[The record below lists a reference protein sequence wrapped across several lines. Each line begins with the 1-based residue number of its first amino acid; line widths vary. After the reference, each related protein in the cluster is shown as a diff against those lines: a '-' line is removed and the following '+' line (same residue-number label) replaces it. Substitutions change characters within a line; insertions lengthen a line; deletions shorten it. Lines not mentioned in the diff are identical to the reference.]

1 MVTFASLLSAAT
13 CVLSLAGTGP
23 VIRVLSPDG
32 RPLPDV
38 GVVCVRGATGAGL
51 TDEQGRFVLA
61 PGCVEAECMRGG
73 LLSGHVRIAGA
84 EATCQLAAPV
94 VVRGEVVGFDGAQ
107 RYHAALLSTDRR
119 RAGQSAALAR
129 ASADEPLRFRLEV
142 PAGHYSLAVMREDMW
157 SCKLELGALTP
168 GEREVT
174 VEWREP
180 REIHGIVLDAEGAR
194 FGLVL
199 LRVAYT
205 DERDPG
211 GVRCEMDLQALDV
224 ISDKDGR
231 FLALVDP
238 ARPFRIVADDA
249 WQPATVRIDP

>member
-1 MVTFASLLSAAT
+1 MVSFASLLSAAT

-23 VIRVLSPDG
+23 VITVLSPDG

-51 TDEQGRFVLA
+51 SDEQGRFVLA

-94 VVRGEVVGFDGAQ
+94 VVRGEVLGFDGAQ
-107 RYHAALLSTDRR
+107 RYHVALLSTDTR
-119 RAGQSAALAR
+119 RAGVSASLAPG
-129 ASADEPLRFRLEV
+129 SADEPLRFRLEA
-142 PAGHYSLAVMREDMW
+142 PAGQYSLVVMRQDMW
-157 SCKLELGALTP
+157 GCKIELGVPTP

-180 REIHGIVLDAEGAR
+180 RVIHGVVLNAEGR
-194 FGLVL
+194 PFGRVL

-205 DERDPG
+205 DERDTRR
-211 GVRCEMDLQALDV
+211 VRCELDLQALDV
-224 ISDKDGR
+224 ISDKDGGFR
-231 FLALVDP
+231 ALVDP
-238 ARPFRIVADDA
+238 ARPFKIMADDA
-249 WQPATVRIDP
+249 WQPATVRIEP